1 MVTIN
6 VIFTALERTGSH
18 PSKVMSVARPPV
30 EDSRLEP
37 KRARMGNRP
46 SISFSKEDKIGT
58 VQPHDDTL
66 VVTLKIEGYNVRK
79 VMVDQ
84 GSRVEIMYPDLY
96 NGLGLKPEDMTAYD
110 SPLVSFN
117 EKVVILRGQI
127 RLLVQAGSEVVEV
140 DFIVMDAYSPYTTIV
155 ARPWL
160 HALGAV
166 SSTLHLKVKY
176 LSRD

>member
-1 MVTIN
+1 
-6 VIFTALERTGSH
+6 
-18 PSKVMSVARPPV
+18 
-30 EDSRLEP
+30 
-37 KRARMGNRP
+37 
-46 SISFSKEDKIGT
+46 
-58 VQPHDDTL
+58 
-66 VVTLKIEGYNVRK
+66 
-79 VMVDQ
+79 
-84 GSRVEIMYPDLY
+84 MYPDFY
-96 NGLGLKPEDMTAYD
+96 NGLGLKPEDLTAYD
-110 SPLVSFN
+110 SPLVSFD

-127 RLLVQAGSEVVEV
+127 RLSVQAGSEVVEV